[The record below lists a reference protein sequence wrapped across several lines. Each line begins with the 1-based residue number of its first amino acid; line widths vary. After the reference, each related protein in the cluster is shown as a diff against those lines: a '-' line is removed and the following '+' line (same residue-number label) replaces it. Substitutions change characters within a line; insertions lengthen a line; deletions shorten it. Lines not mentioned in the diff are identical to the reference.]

1 MYITILSLF
10 FVRFLLYVVYV
21 FALCS
26 PYLED
31 NKVSIYLLL
40 YTTLLPD
47 FYPVSLLQFSYKQ
60 SEKLWILIRW
70 LHQKPADLDLKCF
83 TKGIKPGSISKTIL
97 REIKT

>member
-31 NKVSIYLLL
+31 NKVSIYLSIIRRNATSEDTARLSRVDAYDL
-40 YTTLLPD
+40 GCTVQSGQSRCGATKL
-47 FYPVSLLQFSYKQ
+47 FNIIPVLA
-60 SEKLWILIRW
+60 I
-70 LHQKPADLDLKCF
+70 P
-83 TKGIKPGSISKTIL
+83 
-97 REIKT
+97 

>member
-31 NKVSIYLLL
+31 NKVSIYLSIYLSNVLL
-40 YTTLLPD
+40 FFSFSAGCTTWHGQHPDHVLWFLFSGECLQAGVYEVYGMLCLL
-47 FYPVSLLQFSYKQ
+47 
-60 SEKLWILIRW
+60 
-70 LHQKPADLDLKCF
+70 
-83 TKGIKPGSISKTIL
+83 
-97 REIKT
+97 

>member
-31 NKVSIYLLL
+31 NKVSIYLLNNNNNNNNNNKNNNNYHMTSHL
-40 YTTLLPD
+40 G
-47 FYPVSLLQFSYKQ
+47 VK
-60 SEKLWILIRW
+60 
-70 LHQKPADLDLKCF
+70 
-83 TKGIKPGSISKTIL
+83 
-97 REIKT
+97 